1 MLIKGHVALVV
12 FHHRFEII
20 KVGLSLFISVVIPL
34 KNVCTVLKVWWRVA
48 MVWHTWFS
56 VEICVIWE
64 TVQT

>member
-1 MLIKGHVALVV
+1 MIKGHIALVV

-20 KVGLSLFISVVIPL
+20 KVGLSHFISVVVLL
-34 KNVCTVLKVWWRVA
+34 KNVCTVLKVWWCVA
-48 MVWHTWFS
+48 MVRHTWFS